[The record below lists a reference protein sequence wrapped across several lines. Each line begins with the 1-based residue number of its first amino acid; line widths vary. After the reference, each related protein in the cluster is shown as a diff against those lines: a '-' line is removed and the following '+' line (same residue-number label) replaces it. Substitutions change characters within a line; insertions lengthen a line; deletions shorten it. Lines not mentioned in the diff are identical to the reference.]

1 MATIVAGIGVPH
13 TPAFAAN
20 VTAGDPDDETA
31 VAYARIAEQL
41 DAVDADIVVMFS
53 TDHLNTFFLDNYPA
67 LSVGVATQT
76 SGPNDGTPGLR
87 HVELPVCRDLA
98 ESIRIDTTIADFDVS
113 QTQEFTLDHSWLVP
127 LQFIRPAAD
136 LAIVPIFVNSHIPP
150 IPTARRALSL
160 GRTVGATIASWPE
173 DARVAVLGS
182 GSFSLDVGGHYI
194 EPQKI
199 FGVPAP
205 EWVGQVARFLEA
217 GDHESL
223 VANASRAQM
232 AAAGNVGGELLNWI
246 AMLGAIGGGAPTTLD
261 IHTQFGHGYGFW
273 RLA

>member
-20 VTAGDPDDETA
+20 VKVGDPDDETA
-31 VAYARIAEQL
+31 AAYARIAEQL
-41 DAVDADIVVMFS
+41 DAVEPDVVVMFS

-67 LSVGVATQT
+67 IGVGVATRT
-76 SGPNDGTPGLR
+76 SGPNDGTPGLK
-87 HVELPVCRDLA
+87 HVELPVHRDLA
-98 ESIRIDTTIADFDVS
+98 ESIRIDTALADFDVS
-113 QTQEFTLDHSWLVP
+113 QSQEFTLDHSWLVP

-150 IPTARRALSL
+150 IPTARRALKL
-160 GRTVGATIASWPE
+160 GRTVGESIASWPE
-173 DARVAVLGS
+173 DVRVVVLGS

-205 EWVGQVARFLEA
+205 EWVERVAAFLEA
-217 GDHESL
+217 GDYESL
-223 VANASRAQM
+223 VAHASRAQM

-246 AMLGAIGGGAPTTLD
+246 AMLGTIGGGVPSSLD
-261 IHTQFGHGYGFW
+261 IHDQFGHGYGFW
-273 RLA
+273 RLT